1 MPDEG
6 TTKSEPS
13 AEPTSSPPKKGGSN
27 DPDLTTSLG
36 FWASLGTIL
45 RYRSFSVYLV
55 TSWILGIFGV
65 IINYYIYYY
74 LRDIVFFIGF
84 GVETAYVLVGVILAF
99 YMSMELVMR
108 FFGGYLGDNANRKTL
123 SVLTMVVSG
132 LALFVFAFANSLIWL
147 LAGCVVLAISTLFA
161 SGSTSYIYE
170 NTPREHAGRAM
181 GLLQTSA
188 GFGLL
193 GLALITWLLAGG
205 MAFVPAVQ
213 WMYLLG
219 GVCYMVAGVVRAVF
233 LVSPK
238 PIARDNRAASTIREF
253 VRQNWQSLRY
263 LVTILPVFLTVL
275 IVDAFSDG
283 LYNFVNMYYL
293 NEALMFS
300 IGEISL
306 MLIVVLAFSIPLSIT
321 VGGFF
326 DRHGSRRAITVVY
339 SVMPLCLVLL
349 LIAPLFPSWL
359 PFPSVTAPL
368 VAAYPILGPLLS
380 TAFIATAFKRINDI
394 LWWTLILT
402 FLRRVIPRTETA
414 KMLSIFMII
423 VTISSVVTPIPA
435 GIVYT
440 ISGAVPVLLVTL
452 IFNLAILAILVLGNI
467 QPKSDGDKAIP
478 PE

>member
-1 MPDEG
+1 
-6 TTKSEPS
+6 
-13 AEPTSSPPKKGGSN
+13 
-27 DPDLTTSLG
+27 
-36 FWASLGTIL
+36 
-45 RYRSFSVYLV
+45 VYLV

-65 IINYYIYYY
+65 IISYYIYYY
-74 LRDIVFFIGF
+74 LRDILLD
-84 GVETAYVLVGVILAF
+84 YVLVGVLLTI

-108 FFGGYLGDNANRKTL
+108 FLGGYLGDNTNRKTL

-132 LALFVFAFANSLIWL
+132 LALFVFAFANSFIWL
-147 LAGCVVLAISTLFA
+147 LAGCVVLALSTLFA

-170 NTPREHAGRAM
+170 NTPPEHAGRAM
-181 GLLQTSA
+181 GLLQTSS

-213 WMYLLG
+213 LMYLLG
-219 GVCYMVAGVVRAVF
+219 GTCYMVAAVVRAVF
-233 LVSPK
+233 LVPSK
-238 PIARDNRAASTIREF
+238 PIARNDRAASTIREF
-253 VRQNWQSLRY
+253 FRQNWRALRY
-263 LVTILPVFLTVL
+263 LATILPVFLTVL
-275 IVDAFSDG
+275 IVDALSDG

-293 NEALMFS
+293 NEALGFS

-349 LIAPLFPSWL
+349 LIAPLVPSWL
-359 PFPSVTAPL
+359 PFPSLTAPL
-368 VAAYPILGPLLS
+368 VTAYPILGPLLS
-380 TAFIATAFKRINDI
+380 TAFVATACKRINDI

-414 KMLSIFMII
+414 KMISIFMII
-423 VTISSVVTPIPA
+423 VMISSLATPIPA
-435 GIVYT
+435 SIVYT
-440 ISGAVPVLLVTL
+440 LFGAVPVLVVTL
-452 IFNLAILAILVLGNI
+452 VLNLAIFGILVVGNI
-467 QPKSDGDKAIP
+467 QPKPNADKATQ

>member
-1 MPDEG
+1 
-6 TTKSEPS
+6 
-13 AEPTSSPPKKGGSN
+13 
-27 DPDLTTSLG
+27 LG

-65 IINYYIYYY
+65 IINYYIMYY
-74 LRDIVFFIGF
+74 LRDILL
-84 GVETAYVLVGVILAF
+84 ADYVLVGVLLTIYTA
-99 YMSMELVMR
+99 MELLMR
-108 FFGGYLGDNANRKTL
+108 FLGGYLGDNANRKTL

-132 LALFVFAFANSLIWL
+132 LALFVLAFANSFIWL
-147 LAGCVVLAISTLFA
+147 LAGCVVLALSTLFA

-170 NTPREHAGRAM
+170 NTPREHAGVAM
-181 GLLQTSA
+181 GLLQTSS

-205 MAFVPAVQ
+205 MAFIPAVQ
-213 WMYLLG
+213 LIYLLG
-219 GVCYMVAGVVRAVF
+219 GACYMVAGVVRAVF
-233 LVSPK
+233 LVPSK
-238 PIARDNRAASTIREF
+238 PIARNDRAASTIREF
-253 VRQNWQSLRY
+253 FRQNRYAFRY
-263 LVTILPVFLTVL
+263 LATVLPVFLTVMV
-275 IVDAFSDG
+275 VDALSDG
-283 LYNFVNMYYL
+283 LYNFVSPYYL
-293 NEALMFS
+293 NETLRFS

-306 MLIVVLAFSIPLSIT
+306 MLIVVLAFSIPLSIG

-359 PFPSVTAPL
+359 PFPSLTGALVT
-368 VAAYPILGPLLS
+368 AYPILGPLLS
-380 TAFIATAFKRINDI
+380 TAFIATACKRINDI

-414 KMLSIFMII
+414 KMISILMII
-423 VTISSVVTPIPA
+423 VMITSVIPPIPA

-440 ISGAVPVLLVTL
+440 VFGAVPVLVVTL
-452 IFNLAILAILVLGNI
+452 ILNFIILAILALGNI
-467 QPKSDGDKAIP
+467 QPKSNADDATQ

>member
-1 MPDEG
+1 M
-6 TTKSEPS
+6 
-13 AEPTSSPPKKGGSN
+13 
-27 DPDLTTSLG
+27 
-36 FWASLGTIL
+36 IL

-65 IINYYIYYY
+65 IINYYIMYY
-74 LRDIVFFIGF
+74 LRDILLD
-84 GVETAYVLVGVILAF
+84 YVLVGVLLAF

-108 FFGGYLGDNANRKTL
+108 FFGGFLGDNANRKTL

-132 LALFVFAFANSLIWL
+132 LALFVFAFANSFIWL
-147 LAGCVVLAISTLFA
+147 LAGCVVLALSTLFA

-233 LVSPK
+233 LVPSK
-238 PIARDNRAASTIREF
+238 PIARNDRAASTIREF
-253 VRQNWQSLRY
+253 VRQNWRALRY
-263 LVTILPVFLTVL
+263 LATILPVFLTVL

-359 PFPSVTAPL
+359 PFPSLTTPL
-368 VAAYPILGPLLS
+368 VTAYPILGPLLS
-380 TAFIATAFKRINDI
+380 TAFIATACKRINDI

-402 FLRRVIPRTETA
+402 FLRRVIPRTDTA
-414 KMLSIFMII
+414 KMISILMII
-423 VTISSVVTPIPA
+423 VMISSVVTPIPA

-440 ISGAVPVLLVTL
+440 VSGAVPVLLVTL
-452 IFNLAILAILVLGNI
+452 ILNLAILAILVLGNI
-467 QPKSDGDKAIP
+467 QPKSDRDKAIP